1 VRKGLLFA
9 GSETSVWASFDDGG
23 HWQSLQLNLPHTAM
37 RDLWIHASDLIV
49 ATHGRSFWILDDI
62 SPLRQIDEKAVESGA
77 WLCHPAPAYRVRRDT
92 NTDTPLP
99 PDEPLAEN
107 PPDGAVVD
115 YYLAQAPT
123 GTVTLEI
130 LDARDKLF
138 RRYSSTDPPE
148 ITEADLKTLS
158 IPQLWVRPPRILPAT
173 AGLHRWVWDLHGPPP
188 ESLRHEYPIAAVPHD
203 TPRLPQGPEALPGAY
218 TVKLTVDGH
227 TYTAPLTIKMDPRV
241 KTPPADLQ
249 QQTGAQ
255 KMLARL
261 MTRTTEAVREARS
274 AQEQIDKLAHDATGP
289 LAAHLAALDKKIKAA
304 LGAGGAFGPAPAE
317 PGLMSVNAELSG
329 LYGEIDSADVA
340 PSPAQTAAGAKLGR
354 DFPVV
359 MDRWNKL
366 KSSDIAAINRELKAA
381 GMSPIQ
387 LSTKP
392 TPDEESDD
400 SDDDV
405 G

>member
-1 VRKGLLFA
+1 
-9 GSETSVWASFDDGG
+9 
-23 HWQSLQLNLPHTAM
+23 
-37 RDLWIHASDLIV
+37 
-49 ATHGRSFWILDDI
+49 
-62 SPLRQIDEKAVESGA
+62 
-77 WLCHPAPAYRVRRDT
+77 
-92 NTDTPLP
+92 
-99 PDEPLAEN
+99 
-107 PPDGAVVD
+107 
-115 YYLAQAPT
+115 
-123 GTVTLEI
+123 
-130 LDARDKLF
+130 
-138 RRYSSTDPPE
+138 
-148 ITEADLKTLS
+148 
-158 IPQLWVRPPRILPAT
+158 
-173 AGLHRWVWDLHGPPP
+173 
-188 ESLRHEYPIAAVPHD
+188 
-203 TPRLPQGPEALPGAY
+203 
-218 TVKLTVDGH
+218 
-227 TYTAPLTIKMDPRV
+227 
-241 KTPPADLQ
+241 
-249 QQTGAQ
+249 
-255 KMLARL
+255 MLARL